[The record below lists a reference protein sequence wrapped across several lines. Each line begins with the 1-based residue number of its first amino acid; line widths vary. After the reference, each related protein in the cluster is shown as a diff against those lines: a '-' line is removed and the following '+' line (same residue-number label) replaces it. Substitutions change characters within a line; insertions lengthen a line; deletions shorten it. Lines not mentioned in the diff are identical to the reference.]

1 MVRIVGMPGP
11 TAASA
16 VPVGRARTLAQVYRH
31 FGEVDAAETSP
42 LYERVAVALSESDE
56 ALRAIE
62 AAPARK
68 RHPTVIL
75 AALHDLALAG
85 RAPALAAAYAAAD
98 GDAAAGAAIDTLLRM
113 TDSVVAI
120 AVRRQTRTNET
131 GRCAVLYPAIAEAAR
146 RVGANAVGLIDVGC
160 SAGLNL
166 NVDRVGITYSNG
178 QSLGDPSSPVQLSS
192 SIVGDRPIPTRAMP
206 EVVARVGVDLDPVD
220 VTDADDARWLRAC
233 LWPDQPERVARLEA
247 EMALA
252 ATAPPLLLQG
262 DAVEVVPDAFA
273 RVPADALPVVT
284 TTWALSHFPLESRLR
299 FLHRLDEAAAGRAVA
314 WVSAEGVGVAPTI
327 PTLGDR
333 RASGHSIIGLAV
345 FDRSALRAEAIGRCW
360 SQGRLLAWLADS
372 YLSCQCHESR
382 SWQSL
387 ILLGSGFSIFGGAP
401 HRVRVS
407 VGRRPEVGL
416 ARCAASDQ
424 GRRSARTQN
433 SFPSGSASTTQL
445 SSPWP
450 TSACRAPRSSRRR
463 TSSSCS
469 LSVGLTSRWSLFLT
483 VLPSGTCANVNV
495 GGTGPRWFLPSGT
508 IGEPIV
514 TIPSSSSCTS

>member
-1 MVRIVGMPGP
+1 
-11 TAASA
+11 
-16 VPVGRARTLAQVYRH
+16 VYRH
-31 FGEVDAAETSP
+31 FAEVDAAGTSP

-98 GDAAAGAAIDTLLRM
+98 GDSAAGAAIDTLLRM

-120 AVRRQTRTNET
+120 AVRRRRRTNET
-131 GRCAVLYPAIAEAAR
+131 GRCAVLYPAIAEVAR
-146 RVGANAVGLIDVGC
+146 RVGANALGLIDVGC

-233 LWPDQPERVARLEA
+233 LWPDQPDQPERIARLEA

-262 DAVEVVPDAFA
+262 DAVEVMPDAFA
-273 RVPADALPVVT
+273 RVPADALPIVT
-284 TTWALSHFPLESRLR
+284 TTWALSHFSLESRLR

-314 WVSAEGVGVAPTI
+314 WVSVEGVGVAPTI

-345 FDRSALRAEAIGRCW
+345 FDGSALRAEAVGRCW

-372 YLSCQCHESR
+372 
-382 SWQSL
+382 
-387 ILLGSGFSIFGGAP
+387 
-401 HRVRVS
+401 
-407 VGRRPEVGL
+407 
-416 ARCAASDQ
+416 
-424 GRRSARTQN
+424 
-433 SFPSGSASTTQL
+433 
-445 SSPWP
+445 
-450 TSACRAPRSSRRR
+450 
-463 TSSSCS
+463 
-469 LSVGLTSRWSLFLT
+469 
-483 VLPSGTCANVNV
+483 
-495 GGTGPRWFLPSGT
+495 
-508 IGEPIV
+508 
-514 TIPSSSSCTS
+514 

>member
-1 MVRIVGMPGP
+1 G
-11 TAASA
+11 
-16 VPVGRARTLAQVYRH
+16 
-31 FGEVDAAETSP
+31 
-42 LYERVAVALSESDE
+42 E

-120 AVRRQTRTNET
+120 AVRRPTRANET

-146 RVGANAVGLIDVGC
+146 RVGANAVGLIDVGR

-192 SIVGDRPIPTRAMP
+192 SIVGDRPIPARAMP
-206 EVVARVGVDLDPVD
+206 EVVARVGVDLNPID

-233 LWPDQPERVARLEA
+233 LWPDQPERAARLEA

-262 DAVEVVPDAFA
+262 DAVEVVPGAFA

-284 TTWALSHFPLESRLR
+284 PWALSPSPLEAGLR
-299 FLHRLDEAAAGRAVA
+299 SLYRLDEAAAGRAVA

-333 RASGHSIIGLAV
+333 RASGHSIIGLTV

-372 YLSCQCHESR
+372 
-382 SWQSL
+382 
-387 ILLGSGFSIFGGAP
+387 
-401 HRVRVS
+401 
-407 VGRRPEVGL
+407 
-416 ARCAASDQ
+416 
-424 GRRSARTQN
+424 
-433 SFPSGSASTTQL
+433 
-445 SSPWP
+445 
-450 TSACRAPRSSRRR
+450 
-463 TSSSCS
+463 
-469 LSVGLTSRWSLFLT
+469 
-483 VLPSGTCANVNV
+483 
-495 GGTGPRWFLPSGT
+495 
-508 IGEPIV
+508 
-514 TIPSSSSCTS
+514 

>member
-1 MVRIVGMPGP
+1 M
-11 TAASA
+11 
-16 VPVGRARTLAQVYRH
+16 GRARTLAQVYRH

-120 AVRRQTRTNET
+120 AVRRQPRTNET

-192 SIVGDRPIPTRAMP
+192 SIVGDRPVPARAMP
-206 EVVARVGVDLDPVD
+206 EVVARIGVDLDPVD

-233 LWPDQPERVARLEA
+233 LWPDQAERIARLEA
-247 EMALA
+247 ELALA
-252 ATAPPLLLQG
+252 ASAPPLLMRG
-262 DAVEVVPDAFA
+262 DAVEVLPDAFA
-273 RVPADALPVVT
+273 SVPADALPVVT
-284 TTWALSHFPLESRLR
+284 TTWALSKFSLESRLR
-299 FLHRLDEAAAGRAVA
+299 FLHRLDEAATDRPVA
-314 WVSAEGVGVAPTI
+314 WVSVEGVGVAPAI

-333 RASGHSIIGLAV
+333 PASGHSIIGLAV
-345 FDRSALRAEAIGRCW
+345 FDHSRLHAESLGRSW
-360 SQGRLLAWLADS
+360 SQGRLLSWLADS
-372 YLSCQCHESR
+372 
-382 SWQSL
+382 
-387 ILLGSGFSIFGGAP
+387 
-401 HRVRVS
+401 
-407 VGRRPEVGL
+407 
-416 ARCAASDQ
+416 
-424 GRRSARTQN
+424 
-433 SFPSGSASTTQL
+433 
-445 SSPWP
+445 
-450 TSACRAPRSSRRR
+450 
-463 TSSSCS
+463 
-469 LSVGLTSRWSLFLT
+469 
-483 VLPSGTCANVNV
+483 
-495 GGTGPRWFLPSGT
+495 
-508 IGEPIV
+508 
-514 TIPSSSSCTS
+514 